1 MGLQFAFNLAFFL
14 DAACTQQHATTSSFG
29 VALESAT
36 GDGVDV
42 AMFPAKCDG
51 ENYRVYINSHPSV
64 PSNITIPQD
73 LNIVY
78 YQGAYINVDLE
89 STCRFQDNSHLWQPA
104 SDNGASNFGPF
115 YVKVQ
120 TVPEYTA
127 RCRTLPPTP
136 TTSNAPEHR
145 KIDDD
150 DDVYYYQDSG
160 VGIFL
165 FVFLIVFSFSIFFIF
180 CYEFSS
186 SKDF

>member
-42 AMFPAKCDG
+42 AMFPAKCNG

-64 PSNITIPQD
+64 PSNMTIPQD

-78 YQGAYINVDLE
+78 YQGAYIDVDLE
-89 STCRFQDNSHLWQPA
+89 PTCRFQNNDHLWQPA
-104 SDNGASNFGPF
+104 SDNGASNYGPF

-127 RCRTLPPTP
+127 RCRTSPPT
-136 TTSNAPEHR
+136 TTKAPEHR
-145 KIDDD
+145 QIDDD
-150 DDVYYYQDSG
+150 DDVHYYRDDG
-160 VGIFL
+160 VIIFL
-165 FVFLIVFSFSIFFIF
+165 SLFLVLFTFSICFMF
-180 CYEFSS
+180 YADFSS
-186 SKDF
+186 PRGY

>member
-14 DAACTQQHATTSSFG
+14 DAACTQQHATSSSFG
-29 VALESAT
+29 VALESVT

-42 AMFPAKCDG
+42 AMFPAKCNG

-64 PSNITIPQD
+64 PSNLTIPQD

-78 YQGAYINVDLE
+78 YQGAYIDVDLE
-89 STCRFQDNSHLWQPA
+89 PTCRFQDNSHLWQPA
-104 SDNGASNFGPF
+104 SDNGASNYGPF

-120 TVPEYTA
+120 TVSEYTA
-127 RCRTLPPTP
+127 RCRTSPP

-150 DDVYYYQDSG
+150 DDVHYYQDSG

-165 FVFLIVFSFSIFFIF
+165 LLFVIVFSIAIVFIF
-180 CYEFSS
+180 CYDFSS
-186 SKDF
+186 SKGY